1 MALIQVETTRE
12 IAAPAEK
19 VYAAI
24 ADFASRAQWL
34 PENFSDYA
42 VEGDGRPGSVLRYRL
57 KVGPRERQ
65 YRMQTTATAPGSAI
79 REQDS
84 TSSLQSTWT
93 VTPSGNTSNVRIATQ
108 WQGSGGMGGFFER
121 LFAPAGLK
129 KVYDAELTRLDAYI
143 AGGAPPAV

>member
-19 VYAAI
+19 VYTAI
-24 ADFASRAQWL
+24 ADFGSRARWL
-34 PENFSDYA
+34 PENFSEYA

-65 YRMQTTATAPGSAI
+65 YRMQTTATAPGSTI

-93 VTPSGNTSNVRIATQ
+93 VTPSGTTSRVRIATQ
-108 WQGSGGMGGFFER
+108 WQGSGGIGGFFER

-129 KVYDAELTRLDAYI
+129 KVYDAELARLDAYI
-143 AGGAPPAV
+143 AGTASPTV